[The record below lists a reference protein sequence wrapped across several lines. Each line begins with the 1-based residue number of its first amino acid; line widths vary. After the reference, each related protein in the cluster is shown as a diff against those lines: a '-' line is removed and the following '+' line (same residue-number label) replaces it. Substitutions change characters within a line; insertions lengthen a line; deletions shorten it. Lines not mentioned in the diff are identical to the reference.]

1 MHNFYFLIFVSFIC
15 EYYYHVALQQILYD
29 WNKLIM
35 KVINF
40 RSKRVGHR
48 IGNRKKIVKIHWV
61 KETSFSS
68 NPFHQAT
75 I

>member
-40 RSKRVGHR
+40 QS
-48 IGNRKKIVKIHWV
+48 
-61 KETSFSS
+61 
-68 NPFHQAT
+68 
-75 I
+75 